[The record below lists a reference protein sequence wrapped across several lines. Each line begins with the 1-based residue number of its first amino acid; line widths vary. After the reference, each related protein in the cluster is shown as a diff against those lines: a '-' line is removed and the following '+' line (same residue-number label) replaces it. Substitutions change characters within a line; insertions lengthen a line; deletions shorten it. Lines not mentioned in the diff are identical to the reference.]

1 MLSPS
6 AEPGSTDSRPAAAQ
20 ALAPV
25 LELHQVCKAFAKAS
39 GEPLAVLKGIDL
51 ELSEGEILGLLGRS
65 GSGKSTLLRVAA
77 GLAKPTTG
85 QVFYR
90 GQPLA
95 GPEEGI
101 ALVFQTFALYPWL
114 TVERNVE
121 LGLNALQLP
130 FEEARRRALAA
141 IDLIGLDGFQSA
153 YPRELSG
160 GMRQRVGFARAL
172 VSDPTLLLM
181 DEPFSALDVLTAE
194 TLRTDFLDLWIEHK
208 LPTKACML
216 VTHNIEEAVLMCD
229 RILVLGS
236 NPGHIAAEV
245 RVPLP
250 HPRNRLDVTF
260 QGVVDEIY
268 TILTARLTAAI
279 GAHGEIRGGRVQPL
293 PPVPINQIEGFLDA
307 LASPSYEAGCAL
319 ADIAKT
325 LALTTNELFPMAA
338 ALHILEFAELGQAAI
353 KLTAAGRVFAS
364 SGLQERKR
372 LFKGH
377 LLRFVPLAAHIQH
390 VLEEREDHSAPR
402 ERFELELQD
411 HLHAQDAENTLRAV
425 IGWGRYAELFAYDD
439 VSRTFELSASDPPLG
454 SPPGGPGGE

>member
-6 AEPGSTDSRPAAAQ
+6 VEPDSTDGRPAAA
-20 ALAPV
+20 AVTAPV
-25 LELHQVCKAFAKAS
+25 LELCKVGKAFPKTS
-39 GEPLAVLKGIDL
+39 GEPLAVLEGIDL
-51 ELSEGEILGLLGRS
+51 RLSEGEILGLLGRS
-65 GSGKSTLLRVAA
+65 GSGKSTLLRIAA
-77 GLAKPTTG
+77 GLTTPSTG

-90 GQPLA
+90 GTRLA
-95 GPEEGI
+95 GPAEGI
-101 ALVFQTFALYPWL
+101 AFVFQTFALYPWL

-130 FEEARRRALAA
+130 LQEARRRVLTA

-208 LPTKACML
+208 LPTKACIL

-245 RVPLP
+245 RVPLA
-250 HPRNRLDVTF
+250 HPRDRLDTDF
-260 QGVVDEIY
+260 REVVDGIY
-268 TILTARLTAAI
+268 AILTARLRAAI
-279 GAHGEIRGGRVQPL
+279 AAGGEIHNGRAQPL
-293 PPVPINQIEGFLDA
+293 PAVAINRIAGFLEA
-307 LASPSYEAGCAL
+307 LSSPAHEAGCNL
-319 ADIAKT
+319 AEIAKT
-325 LALTTNELFPMAA
+325 LALTTTDLFPMAA
-338 ALHILEFAELGQAAI
+338 ALHILEFAELGQSGI
-353 KLTAAGRVFAS
+353 KLTAAGRVFAES
-364 SGLQERKR
+364 DLQERKR
-372 LFKGH
+372 LFREH
-377 LLRFVPLAAHIQH
+377 LLQFVPLAAHIRH
-390 VLEEREDHSAPR
+390 VLEEREDHRAPR

-411 HLHAQDAENTLRAV
+411 HLHAQEAETTLSTV
-425 IGWGRYAELFAYDD
+425 IGWGRYAEIFGYDD
-439 VSRTFELSASDPPLG
+439 VSRVFMLSATDG
-454 SPPGGPGGE
+454 